1 MCFLFTALS
10 RWSEPRLG
18 SGLRGGKYQLG
29 LKAVSKKGRLP
40 RGQGRPG
47 EGASPGNCDD
57 QTSTRYSRSGTH
69 FLSPPLLPFPIP
81 QWTHHSIWPI
91 RGQDIIIMTNK
102 KLLILSPPSSLMTR
116 TGLGRILPYFPRL
129 QAGSCGVICGQRR
142 GPGHRTQPG
151 VIPGLWLVR
160 THPSHQHHLAAIFT
174 EDSFGKQTTDNCLLC
189 DAGSEWWGRFCKR
202 ISANTICPAPVWCFK
217 SAYTLNSALS

>member
-1 MCFLFTALS
+1 MMRDEISYRWSPLASWLMCFLFTALS

-18 SGLRGGKYQLG
+18 SGQGREIPTWSQ
-29 LKAVSKKGRLP
+29 GRLQE
-40 RGQGRPG
+40 GEATSRPG

-91 RGQDIIIMTNK
+91 RGQDIVMMTNK
-102 KLLILSPPSSLMTR
+102 KLMILFPPSSLMTR
-116 TGLGRILPYFPRL
+116 TGLGCILPYFPRL
-129 QAGSCGVICGQRR
+129 QAGSCGVICGQMR

-174 EDSFGKQTTDNCLLC
+174 EDSFGKQTTDNCLRC
-189 DAGSEWWGRFCKR
+189 DAGSEWWGG
-202 ISANTICPAPVWCFK
+202 I
-217 SAYTLNSALS
+217 L